1 MSAASSRLTDH
12 RIDPDIL
19 ARWSPRSFTDETMP
33 EADLLTILEAG
44 RWAPSAFNA
53 QPWHFIYARRG
64 TADWDDFVDLLAP
77 FNRDWAQ
84 HAAALVF
91 IASQT
96 MRANSKGEKS
106 PSRSHAFDAGAAWGL
121 LALQATKLG
130 WRAHGMAGLDH
141 DRAMDRLGLPD
152 DWRIEI
158 AVAIGREGAAD
169 SLSES
174 LRAREVPSQRK
185 PLREIA
191 SAGRFGT

>member
-1 MSAASSRLTDH
+1 MSALSSRLTDH
-12 RIDPDIL
+12 NIDPDIL
-19 ARWSPRSFTDETMP
+19 TRWSPRSFTDDTMS
-33 EADLLTILEAG
+33 EKDLLAILEAA

-53 QPWHFIYARRG
+53 QPWHFVYARRSD
-64 TADWDDFVDLLAP
+64 ADWDDLVDLLAP
-77 FNRDWAQ
+77 FNKDWAQ
-84 HAAALVF
+84 HSAALVF

-96 MRANSKGEKS
+96 MRANSKGEMS

-141 DRAMDRLGLPD
+141 ERAMERLGIPE

-158 AVAIGREGAAD
+158 AVAIGREGD
-169 SLSES
+169 GSSLTES

-185 PLREIA
+185 PLAEIA
-191 SAGRFGT
+191 SQGRFPR

>member
-1 MSAASSRLTDH
+1 MSHPVSRISEH
-12 RIDPDIL
+12 AIDPDML
-19 ARWSPRSFTDETMP
+19 ARWSPRSFAADAMP
-33 EADLLTILEAG
+33 ASDLLTILEAA

-64 TADWDDFVDLLAP
+64 GADWDDFVALLAP
-77 FNRDWAQ
+77 FNREWAQ
-84 HAAALVF
+84 HAGALVF

-96 MRANSKGEKS
+96 MRSNSRGETS

-141 DRAMDRLGLPD
+141 EKAIERLGLPE

-158 AVAIGREGAAD
+158 AVAIGRQGD
-169 SLSES
+169 GTGLSDS
-174 LRAREVPSQRK
+174 LRAREMPSQRK
-185 PLREIA
+185 PLAEIV
-191 SAGRFGT
+191 SEGRFRA

>member
-1 MSAASSRLTDH
+1 MSALSSRLTDH
-12 RIDPDIL
+12 SIDPDIL
-19 ARWSPRSFTDETMP
+19 DRWSPRSFASDSLP
-33 EADLLTILEAG
+33 EADLMAMLEAA

-53 QPWHFIYARRG
+53 QPWHFLYARRG
-64 TADWDDFVDLLAP
+64 EADWEDFVALLAP
-77 FNRDWAQ
+77 FNQEWAQ

-141 DRAMDRLGLPD
+141 ARAMDRLGLPE

-158 AVAIGREGAAD
+158 CVAIGRQGDGSGLTET
-169 SLSES
+169 
-174 LRAREVPSQRK
+174 LRAREVPSQRR
-185 PLREIA
+185 PL
-191 SAGRFGT
+191 SAISSQGRFRQ